1 MKDIIIIGGGPSAM
15 SAAVYAARMNLN
27 ITLITDEFGGHVPK
41 TDIVE
46 NYLGF
51 KSISGIELNNNF
63 EEHLKSYDIEIIE
76 DEKVKKIYEKN
87 NIIEIELENNKILK
101 SKYAIIATGSKRREL
116 GVKGEKEFYNKGV
129 TYCAVCDGPLFQDQN
144 VAVIG
149 GSYSGTKSAIYLSK
163 IAKQVYII
171 ELDDKLKGENILIE
185 EINKIKNIE
194 VITKAKTTEIY
205 GNDFVEGL
213 KYEKD
218 NKINDLK
225 VNGITIEIGLIP
237 NSDLIEVEKN
247 KKNQIIVDDD
257 MRTSNKKIF
266 AVGDVNNKGPE
277 QIIVAA
283 AQGCIA
289 ALKISE
295 EIKWKRKY

>member
-63 EEHLKSYDIEIIE
+63 EEHLKSYDVEIIE
-76 DEKVKKIYEKN
+76 DEKVKKAYEKN

-116 GVKGEKEFYNKGV
+116 GVKGEKEFANKGV
-129 TYCAVCDGPLFQDQN
+129 TYCAVCDGPLFKDQN

-171 ELDDKLKGENILIE
+171 ELDDKLKGENILID

-194 VITKAKTTEIY
+194 IITKAKTTEIY

-237 NSDLIEVEKN
+237 NSDIIEIEKN
-247 KKNQIIVDDD
+247 EKNQIIVDDD

-295 EIKWKRKY
+295 EIK